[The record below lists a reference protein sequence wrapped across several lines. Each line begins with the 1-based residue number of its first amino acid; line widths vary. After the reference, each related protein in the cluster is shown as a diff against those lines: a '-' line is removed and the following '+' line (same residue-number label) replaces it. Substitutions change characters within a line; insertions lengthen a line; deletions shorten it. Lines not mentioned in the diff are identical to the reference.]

1 MRIAITGLIG
11 AIVMFIWGA
20 VAHMAL
26 PIGEAGMKLPAQQD
40 AVLSALSQSA
50 AGEGIYMYPSMAPE
64 KWGDEA
70 AMKSLVAE
78 NQGKAY
84 AFVIY
89 QPGGNPALSSMGP
102 NLAKQFVSCLLGAL
116 LAAWVMAL
124 AARSFGRRVMIAGAM
139 ALFAWFALS
148 VPYWN
153 WYLFPVNFTLA
164 ALAEQLIGWLLAGAA
179 MAWWLGRKERA
190 TA

>member
-26 PIGEAGMKLPAQQD
+26 PIGEMGIKLPAQQD
-40 AVLSALSQSA
+40 AVLNALSQSA
-50 AGEGIYMYPSMAPE
+50 AGEGVYMYPSMAPE

-70 AMKSLVAE
+70 FRNGFIAE
-78 NQGKAY
+78 NKDKAY

-89 QPGGNPALSSMGP
+89 QPGGNPAIASMGP
-102 NLAKQFVSCLLGAL
+102 NLGKQFVSCLLGAL

-153 WYLFPVNFTLA
+153 WYLYPIDFTLG
-164 ALAEQLIGWLLAGAA
+164 ALLEQVIGWLLAGSA
-179 MAWWLGRKERA
+179 MAWWLGRKEPA